1 MLNFPSNQV
10 VKNFKFIENYN
21 SWKMYLQVKISIS
34 DIFTHMLP
42 LHPHSLH
49 GSCSHSSHSGSL
61 VTPQAVMTW
70 NIRLFMFYMI
80 CNLFK
85 CEDFTVSW
93 IKYLSYSMLVML
105 LASPLQ
111 PQSDTKF
118 IPDIKATL
126 MTVGF
131 LLADSMLEVYREWEI
146 KNW

>member
-1 MLNFPSNQV
+1 
-10 VKNFKFIENYN
+10 
-21 SWKMYLQVKISIS
+21 
-34 DIFTHMLP
+34 
-42 LHPHSLH
+42 
-49 GSCSHSSHSGSL
+49 
-61 VTPQAVMTW
+61 
-70 NIRLFMFYMI
+70 
-80 CNLFK
+80 
-85 CEDFTVSW
+85 
-93 IKYLSYSMLVML
+93 MLVML

>member
-1 MLNFPSNQV
+1 MV

>member
-1 MLNFPSNQV
+1 MV

-131 LLADSMLEVYREWEI
+131 LLADSMLEVYHEWEI